1 MNPQQILAIL
11 RARYRIALGL
21 LFLTMTIAL
30 PVIYFLPKQYN
41 ATTALVIDVR
51 SPDPISA
58 MFRPSN
64 MATQEDIIKSDRVAQ
79 RVIKVLGLQDNQAA
93 QDQWREATGG
103 QGRFDVWLAG
113 LLQSRL
119 TPTPPPRASNIL
131 TTQKTPAHPPLS
143 PPAV

>member
-1 MNPQQILAIL
+1 MNPKQILAIL
-11 RARYRIALGL
+11 RARYKIALGL
-21 LFLTMTIAL
+21 LFLTLAIAL
-30 PVIYFLPKQYN
+30 PVIYFLPKQYS
-41 ATTALVIDVR
+41 ASTALVIDVR

-103 QGRFDVWLAG
+103 QGRFDGWLAG
-113 LLQSRL
+113 LLHSRM
-119 TPTPPPRASNIL
+119 TVTPPRPDSNTL
-131 TTQKTPAHPPLS
+131 TMQ
-143 PPAV
+143 